1 MLTLDDFTMKTIDS
15 TERGPGNDRGPALT
29 SPVVSE
35 LRTAV
40 HGAIGS

>member
-1 MLTLDDFTMKTIDS
+1 MLKLDDFTMKTIDS
-15 TERGPGNDRGPALT
+15 TERGLGDDRGAVLT

-40 HGAIGS
+40 HSAIRS